1 MLLSLSSVSS
11 FAGQYDNTVLL
22 YIRQCGIENTLF
34 RIKLWRRDYLP
45 IYSFLRGGRRVEGD
59 VGKGEQNRNLDQGTE
74 TTTRRKLCQCSTNQV
89 WHGS

>member
-45 IYSFLRGGRRVEGD
+45 MHLVAEVEGN